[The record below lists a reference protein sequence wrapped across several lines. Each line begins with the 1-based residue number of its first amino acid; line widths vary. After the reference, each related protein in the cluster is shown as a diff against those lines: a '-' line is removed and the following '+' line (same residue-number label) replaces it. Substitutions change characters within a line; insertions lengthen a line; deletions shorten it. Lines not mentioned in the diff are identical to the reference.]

1 MLTINT
7 HRDNAYSDTVII
19 TTERDNGSTVYG
31 VTIIESRTKD
41 IQYVQR
47 AMLNEGQMLKLKYNI
62 AQMLDGKVKPETEL
76 YATRQDRSKAVSVI
90 NSTTDRIGIA
100 ITPRHAL
107 SAITF
112 MTHAQA
118 TELLEY

>member
-1 MLTINT
+1 MLTIET
-7 HRDNAYSDTVII
+7 YRDGSYNDVVII
-19 TTERDNGSTVYG
+19 TTERDNGNTVYG
-31 VTIIESRTKD
+31 VTIFESRDRD

-62 AQMLDGKVKPETEL
+62 AQMLDGKVKLEEEL

-90 NSTTDRIGIA
+90 NSTKDRIGIA
-100 ITPRHAL
+100 ITPRHEL

>member
-1 MLTINT
+1 MLTIET
-7 HRDNAYSDTVII
+7 YRDGSYNDMVII
-19 TTERDNGSTVYG
+19 TTERDNGNTVYG
-31 VTIIESRTKD
+31 VTIFESRDRD

-62 AQMLDGKVKPETEL
+62 SQMLDGKVKLEKEL

-90 NSTTDRIGIA
+90 NSTKDRIGIA
-100 ITPRHAL
+100 ITPRHEL

-112 MTHAQA
+112 MTHEQA